1 MKARLILTD
10 GTSFEGLSL
19 GAMGTGIG
27 EVVFNTAMMGYQEIL
42 TDPSYHFQLV
52 TMTYPQIGNYGVNPS
67 DFESR
72 RIYAAGF
79 IIREYS
85 PVVSHWQASKSLDE
99 YLKYYSVVGISDIDT
114 RQLTRHLRDH
124 GAQMGMITTSD
135 EPLEGLLERLKSGK
149 QLVGR
154 DIAAEVT
161 TAENYDW
168 PMDEVNK
175 HQYQPGFRVAVYD
188 LGVKFSILRA
198 LYRHGCRLRIFPA
211 HTPADEVLEWN
222 PDGIFLSNGPGDPE
236 PVAYAVEAVR
246 LLLGKKPIFGICLG
260 HQILGLALGAKTT
273 KLKFGHHGANHPV
286 KYLPTTAVEI
296 TSQNHGFIVDAD
308 SLPLD
313 AVEVTHINLNDGT
326 LEGFRHK
333 TLPAFSVQY
342 HPESAPGPRDSRY
355 LFENFIEEMKQF
367 NAYTK
372 RYQTDSCHRFRA
384 DCHRPGLRV

>member
-1 MKARLILTD
+1 MAKADNPEQETIPIYNLKMDVQPMKARLILSD
-10 GTSFEGLSL
+10 GTHFEGLSL
-19 GAMGTGIG
+19 GAMGTTMG

-52 TMTYPQIGNYGVNPS
+52 TMTYPQIGNYGVNPK

-72 RIYAAGF
+72 RIYAGGF

-85 PVVSHWQASKSLDE
+85 PVVSHWQATRSLDE
-99 YLKYYSVVGISDIDT
+99 YLKHYGVVGISDIDT
-114 RQLTRHLRDH
+114 RQLTRHLRDQ

-135 EPLEGLLERLKSGK
+135 EPFDVLIKRLKGSK

-154 DIAAEVT
+154 DIAKEVT
-161 TAENYDW
+161 TDERYDW
-168 PMDEVNK
+168 PLDEQINDAHPPAFK
-175 HQYQPGFRVAVYD
+175 VAVYD
-188 LGVKFSILRA
+188 FGVKFSILRA
-198 LYRHGCRLRIFPA
+198 LFQHGCELKVFPA
-211 HTPADEVLEWN
+211 HTSADEVLAWN

-236 PVAYAVEAVR
+236 PVAYAVNTVKT
-246 LLLGKKPIFGICLG
+246 LLGKKPLFGICLG
-260 HQILGLALGAKTT
+260 HQILGLALGAKTS

-286 KYLPTTAVEI
+286 RHLPTGAVEI

-308 SLPLD
+308 SLPQSD
-313 AVEVTHINLNDGT
+313 VDITHINLNDGT

-355 LFENFIEEMKQF
+355 LFENFIKEMKQF
-367 NAYTK
+367 NA
-372 RYQTDSCHRFRA
+372 
-384 DCHRPGLRV
+384 

>member
-1 MKARLILTD
+1 MKARLILAD
-10 GTSFEGLSL
+10 GSFYEGLSL
-19 GAMGTGIG
+19 GAMGTSMG

-52 TMTYPQIGNYGVNPS
+52 TLTYPQIGNYGVNPR

-72 RIYAAGF
+72 RIYAGGL

-85 PVVSHWQASKSLDE
+85 PVVSHWQATRSLDE
-99 YLKYYSVVGISDIDT
+99 YLKHYSVVGISDIDT
-114 RQLTRHLRDH
+114 RQLTRHLRDY

-135 EPLEGLLERLKSGK
+135 EPTDTLMERLKSSK

-154 DIAAEVT
+154 DIAKEVT
-161 TAENYDW
+161 TNEPYDW
-168 PMDEVNK
+168 PLDQEIDSNPAPDFK
-175 HQYQPGFRVAVYD
+175 VAVYD
-188 LGVKFSILRA
+188 FGVKFSILRA
-198 LYRHGCRLRIFPA
+198 LFQHGCELKVFPA
-211 HTPADEVLEWN
+211 HTPADKVLAWH

-236 PVAYAVEAVR
+236 PVTYAVDTVKA
-246 LLLGKKPIFGICLG
+246 LLGKKPLFGICLG
-260 HQILGLALGAKTT
+260 HQILGLALGAKTS

-286 KYLPTTAVEI
+286 RHLPTGAVEI

-308 SLPLD
+308 SLPPNE
-313 AVEVTHINLNDGT
+313 VEITHINLNDAT

-355 LFENFIEEMKQF
+355 LFENFVKEMQQF
-367 NAYTK
+367 NA
-372 RYQTDSCHRFRA
+372 
-384 DCHRPGLRV
+384 

>member
-1 MKARLILTD
+1 MKARLILSD
-10 GTSFEGLSL
+10 GTQFEGLSL

-27 EVVFNTAMMGYQEIL
+27 EAVFNTAMMGYQEIL

-52 TMTYPQIGNYGVNPS
+52 TMTYPQIGNYGVNPK

-85 PVVSHWQASKSLDE
+85 PVVSHWQATKSLDE
-99 YLKYYSVVGISDIDT
+99 YLKHHGVVGISDIDT
-114 RQLTRHLRDH
+114 RQLTRHLRDQ

-135 EPLEGLLERLKSGK
+135 EQFETLLTRLKSGK

-154 DIAAEVT
+154 DIAKEVT
-161 TAENYDW
+161 TAENYEW
-168 PMDEVNK
+168 PLDDDIK
-175 HQYQPGFRVAVYD
+175 LDLQLDFRVAVFD
-188 LGVKFSILRA
+188 FGVKFSILRA
-198 LYRHGCRLRIFPA
+198 LYEHGCDLRVFPA
-211 HTPADEVLEWN
+211 HTSADEVLAWN

-236 PVAYAVEAVR
+236 PVEYAVNTVKE
-246 LLLGKKPIFGICLG
+246 LLGKKPIFGICLG

-286 KYLPTTAVEI
+286 KHLPTGAVEI
-296 TSQNHGFIVDAD
+296 TSQNHGFIVDVD
-308 SLPLD
+308 SLPQND
-313 AVEVTHINLNDGT
+313 VEVTHVNLNDGT

-333 TLPAFSVQY
+333 NLPAYSVQY

-355 LFENFIEEMKQF
+355 LFANFIKEMKQF
-367 NAYTK
+367 NA
-372 RYQTDSCHRFRA
+372 
-384 DCHRPGLRV
+384 

>member
-1 MKARLILTD
+1 MKARLILAD
-10 GTSFEGLSL
+10 GTHFEGLSL
-19 GAMGTGIG
+19 GAMGTTMG

-52 TMTYPQIGNYGVNPS
+52 TMTYPQIGNYGVNPR

-72 RIYAAGF
+72 RIYAGGF

-85 PVVSHWQASKSLDE
+85 PVVSHWQATRSLDE
-99 YLKYYSVVGISDIDT
+99 YLKHYGVVGISDIDT
-114 RQLTRHLRDH
+114 RQLTRHLRDQ

-135 EPLEGLLERLKSGK
+135 EPFDVLIKRLKGSK

-154 DIAAEVT
+154 DIAKEVT
-161 TAENYDW
+161 TDERYDW
-168 PMDEVNK
+168 PLDEQINDAHPPAFK
-175 HQYQPGFRVAVYD
+175 VAVYD
-188 LGVKFSILRA
+188 FGVKFSILRA
-198 LYRHGCRLRIFPA
+198 LFQHGCELKVFPA
-211 HTPADEVLEWN
+211 STSADEVLAWN

-236 PVAYAVEAVR
+236 PVTYAVNTVKT
-246 LLLGKKPIFGICLG
+246 LLGKKPIFGICLG
-260 HQILGLALGAKTT
+260 HQILALALGAKTT

-286 KYLPTTAVEI
+286 RHLPTGAVEI

-308 SLPLD
+308 SLPPGD
-313 AVEVTHINLNDGT
+313 VDITHINLNDGT

-367 NAYTK
+367 NA
-372 RYQTDSCHRFRA
+372 
-384 DCHRPGLRV
+384 

>member
-10 GTSFEGLSL
+10 GTYFEGLSL

-27 EVVFNTAMMGYQEIL
+27 EAVFNTAMMGYQEIL

-99 YLKYYSVVGISDIDT
+99 YLKYYNVVGISDIDT

-135 EPLEGLLERLKSGK
+135 EPFEVLLERLKSGK

-168 PMDEVNK
+168 PMDKADK
-175 HQYQPGFRVAVYD
+175 HQHQPGFRVAVYD
-188 LGVKFSILRA
+188 FGVKFSILRA
-198 LYRHGCRLRIFPA
+198 LYQHGCQLRIFPA

-246 LLLGKKPIFGICLG
+246 VLLGKKPIFGICLG

-308 SLPLD
+308 SLPGD
-313 AVEVTHINLNDGT
+313 DVEVTHINLNDGT

-355 LFENFIEEMKQF
+355 LFENFIREMKQF
-367 NAYTK
+367 NA
-372 RYQTDSCHRFRA
+372 
-384 DCHRPGLRV
+384 